1 VDESPDSGVVAER
14 IFCSEYG
21 SRLFIHNPKYPNAV
35 IVSFGT
41 LDLSEEELKKWK
53 PESEFYCKRKGDCLV
68 DAGSE
73 IGKKIYGYGIGIGC
87 CLASVVGVLKMLLF

>member
-1 VDESPDSGVVAER
+1 MDKSPDSGAAVER
-14 IFCSEYG
+14 LFCSECG
-21 SRLFIHNPKYPNAV
+21 SRLFIRNPKYPNAV

-53 PESEFYCKRKGDCLV
+53 PESEFYCKRKGDWLV

-73 IGKKIYGYGIGIGC
+73 VGKKFMG
-87 CLASVVGVLKMLLF
+87 ME